1 MKHFCLLFLFLLSLA
16 QMGTAQ
22 LAQPMIGSLATYVSE
37 KDEDLLVIAK
47 RYNLAVE
54 HLAFANGYPV
64 TAVKVLAGTSLT
76 IPKQRI
82 LPANPPRTG
91 LVLNIPERGIYRFKD
106 GKFIEFV
113 PVGVG
118 KPPTAETPIGNFH
131 IIEKIVNPTWYPPAW
146 NGDTTPVGP
155 GPQNPLGERWIGLS
169 APRVGIHGT
178 NDPLNVGGPVTHG
191 CIRCYPDQ
199 VKELFTHVSVGMP
212 VRIEYQTVKLGKDA
226 NGRLY
231 LATFP
236 DLYKK
241 MDPMKQTEILLAK
254 VGKQSL
260 LQNRNFSGRAALTM
274 GIPLELEAPK
284 PSK

>member
-1 MKHFCLLFLFLLSLA
+1 MKRFCLQFILLFSFICTAS
-16 QMGTAQ
+16 AQ
-22 LAQPMIGSLATYVSE
+22 LAQPMVGNLDTYVPQA
-37 KDEDLLVIAK
+37 DEDLLKIAK
-47 RYNLAVE
+47 RHHLAVE

-64 TAVKVLAGTSLT
+64 TAVKVLAGTKLI
-76 IPKQRI
+76 IPNQRV

-91 LVLNIPERGIYRFKD
+91 LVLNVPERGIYRFKD

-118 KPPTAETPIGNFH
+118 KPPTAQTPIGNFH

-191 CIRCYPDQ
+191 CVRCYPDQ
-199 VKELFTHVSVGMP
+199 VKELFQHVSVGMP
-212 VRIEYQTVKLGKDA
+212 VHIEYQTAKLGKDA

-231 LATFP
+231 LVTFP

-241 MDPMKQTEILLAK
+241 MDPVKEATTLLTK
-254 VGKQSL
+254 VGKAHLLNNKNFAGQVSL
-260 LQNRNFSGRAALTM
+260 TTGV
-274 GIPLELEAPK
+274 PLDLREK
-284 PSK
+284 P